1 MAKWCLIENGLVILE
16 KVKKKFIDKWI
27 NATIAYGP
35 GELKHFLI
43 PVNSITISFGVVKY
57 EIA

>member
-1 MAKWCLIENGLVILE
+1 MMPHRKWPSDSRKG
-16 KVKKKFIDKWI
+16 KKKFIDKWI

-43 PVNSITISFGVVKY
+43 PVNSIAISFGVVKY

>member
-1 MAKWCLIENGLVILE
+1 MMPHRKWPSDSRKGQ
-16 KVKKKFIDKWI
+16 KKFIDKWI

-43 PVNSITISFGVVKY
+43 PVNSIAISFGVVKY
-57 EIA
+57 EIAYP